1 MATSHEVMPSKF
13 SSLQTSESLPLV
25 SWEEWVRMI
34 TTDPGVKQYTEQ
46 YREQLKM
53 SKRLADKLKASAPGI
68 TVSVQTDGYGRQLQN
83 VKQVTHIL
91 QLDYDHVPPEKID
104 ELKRHAELI
113 AYTAMVYRTVSG
125 KGLRIFV
132 KYEACEEETGLSHVE
147 LFNVMTQ
154 TAMKFYDF
162 VLGMKADRQCVDITR
177 IAGVAH
183 DPDAYF
189 CWDSVPMEPA
199 PELLDKAFKMQE
211 VQEKRSQRTYSKR
224 KGGKNAK
231 RPHAGKGEAPTME
244 EAAEHVKQLLEM
256 WGNRFEANNHNRYVT
271 DWAYICL
278 KYGIDSQEALTY
290 ATSEFGTQY
299 PDTASVVNSVYK
311 HKELSG
317 IWTFYREGD
326 KYSRKPSV
334 KCVKQWLS
342 MRYEFH
348 RNILTGRYE
357 IRSRIVL
364 GGKHPHWTYIDD
376 NIENSLWS
384 EMDEQ
389 GLKVGILKLHAII
402 NSDFSE
408 DWDPLDDYLRNLPE
422 WDGKDHIGQLAD
434 RVKVKHMA
442 HHYHTQK
449 KFKYY
454 FRKWFVAMVVAWV
467 SPKVVNQFILILI
480 GKGGIYKTTFFN
492 YLLPPSLRAYYL
504 NDSTASYTDKD
515 CMEAFSSKALI
526 CLDEFETVFGKNL
539 SAFKSNI
546 TKLTFSIRRP
556 YDKYRSELMHHAS
569 LAGTSNN
576 QQIISDDENRRYS
589 PWLVESIQSPME
601 YPIDYQQLYAQA
613 VVLGKEVCK
622 WGDKVPGDTWVYW
635 LNSSDIDEMKEHNKM
650 FMVAN
655 YAEEQILR
663 FYNIPDKDTPERFIK
678 FRYNAEILERICTN
692 PAMRQNINNQSIGSV
707 MARLGFKKAHKERG
721 NGWWVIEKE
730 GAQINQEAMF
740 NRGTDDLDEEE

>member
-1 MATSHEVMPSKF
+1 MATHEEVMPSKF
-13 SSLQTSESLPLV
+13 SSLQTSESLPLI
-25 SWEEWVRMI
+25 SWEEWGRMI
-34 TTDPGVKQYTEQ
+34 TTDPGIKQYTEQ
-46 YREQLKM
+46 YREQLKL
-53 SKRLADKLKASAPGI
+53 SKNLADKLKPSAPGI

-83 VKQVTHIL
+83 VKHLTHFL

-113 AYTAMVYRTVSG
+113 AYTAAVYRTVSG

-132 KYEACEEETGLSHVE
+132 KYEACEEETGLSGME
-147 LFNVMTQ
+147 LFNVMIQ

-162 VLGMKADRQCVDITR
+162 LLGMEADRQCVDITR

-189 CWDSVPMEPA
+189 CWDSIPMKPA
-199 PELLDKAFKMQE
+199 QEFLDKAFKKQDD
-211 VQEKRSQRTYSKR
+211 QKKRSQRTCSKR

-231 RPHAGKGEAPTME
+231 HTHATKGEAPTME

-256 WGNRFEANNHNRYVT
+256 WGNRFEEGNHNSYVT
-271 DWAYICL
+271 AWAYVCL
-278 KYGIDSQEALTY
+278 KYGIEREQALAY

-299 PDTASVVNSVYK
+299 PDTASVVKSIYK
-311 HKELSG
+311 HTDLSG

-326 KYSRKPSV
+326 EYSRNPSV
-334 KCVKQWLS
+334 KCIKQWLT

-364 GGKHPHWTYIDD
+364 GGKHPHWTFIDD

-389 GLKVGILKLHAII
+389 GLHVPLLKLHTII

-408 DWDPLDDYLRNLPE
+408 NWDPLDDYLRNLPE
-422 WDGKDHIGQLAD
+422 WDGEDHIGKLAD
-434 RVKVKHMA
+434 RVKVKHVP
-442 HHYHTQK
+442 HNLHTQE

-454 FRKWFVAMVVAWV
+454 FRKWFVGMVVAWV
-467 SPKVVNQFILILI
+467 SPKVVNQTTLILI

-492 YLLPPSLRAYYL
+492 YLLPPPLRAYYL

-589 PWLVESIQSPME
+589 PWLVESIQSPMK

-613 VVLGKEVCK
+613 VSLGKKVCE
-622 WGDKVPGDTWVYW
+622 WGENTPEDTWVYW
-635 LNSSDIDEMKEHNKM
+635 LTPPDVEEMKAHNKM

-655 YAEEQILR
+655 YIEEQILR
-663 FYNIPDKDTPERFIK
+663 FYRIPDKDTPEQLIK
-678 FRYNAEILERICTN
+678 FRYNAEILERIFTN
-692 PAMRQNINNQSIGSV
+692 PAMRQNFSNQSIGCV
-707 MARLGFKKAHKERG
+707 MARLGFQKAHKERG

-730 GAQINQEAMF
+730 GAQINLEAMF
-740 NRGTDDLDEEE
+740 NHGTDTLDEEE